1 MRARRLVKRRHL
13 PTAFDGEGAR
23 RYGGRWNS
31 PGRAVVYLGGTPA
44 IAALEL
50 MVHNARA
57 TLLDEQ
63 FVIVP
68 VDVPDE
74 LVLDLDTSV
83 LPVGWSDPA
92 DTSAAAAIGDAWL
105 DSAASVALRVPSAV
119 TLLDTNLLLNPAH
132 PDIARAVIGEARG
145 FRFDARLARDG

>member
-1 MRARRLVKRRHL
+1 MRAWRLVKRRYL
-13 PTAFDGEGAR
+13 DGAFDGEGAR

-31 PGRAVVYLGGTPA
+31 PGRPVVYLGGTPA
-44 IAALEL
+44 VAALEV

-57 TLLDEQ
+57 TLLDER

-83 LPVGWSDPA
+83 LPPGWHDPT
-92 DTSAAAAIGDAWL
+92 DTAAAAAIGDAWL
-105 DSAASVALRVPSAV
+105 ESAASLALRVPSAV

-132 PDIARAVIGEARG
+132 PDMARAVIGEPRT
-145 FRFDARLARDG
+145 FRFDARLAG

>member
-1 MRARRLVKRRHL
+1 MRAWRLVKRRYL
-13 PTAFDGEGAR
+13 EGAFDGEGAR

-44 IAALEL
+44 VAALEV

-57 TLLDEQ
+57 SLLDEQ

-83 LPVGWSDPA
+83 LPVGWHDPT
-92 DTSAAAAIGDAWL
+92 DTGAAAAVGDAWL

-119 TLLDTNLLLNPAH
+119 TLLDSNLLLNPAH
-132 PDIARAVIGEARG
+132 PDIARVTIGEPRAW
-145 FRFDARLARDG
+145 RFDERLAR